1 MSTLKVC
8 VVGGRGY
15 VGAELLA
22 LLEAHPNFEL
32 ARVASRSLAGKSVR
46 ETYPNL
52 TTRLHFEDLGPA
64 AMADTGCD
72 AIILALA
79 NGEAAEYVA
88 HVPDS
93 VAIVDLS
100 ADYRFDKGWTYGL
113 PERNATAL
121 KSAHR
126 VSNPG
131 CYATA
136 AQLALMP
143 LVDVFAGTPVVFGLS
158 GYSGAGRRPS
168 PKNDPQRLADNVIP
182 YSLSDHV
189 HEREISHQMGRP
201 VRFMPH
207 VLPFFRGISVTVTA
221 EITQP
226 LTDDEVLE
234 RFTNHYARSAMTDV
248 QLAIPEIS
256 QVANTPRAIVGGFA
270 GSRKHV
276 VVVSVLDNLLKGA
289 ASQAVENLNLM
300 FGHAQA
306 TGLEPALPRRHAG
319 AAT

>member
-1 MSTLKVC
+1 MSTRVC
-8 VVGGRGY
+8 VIGGRGY

-22 LLEAHPNFEL
+22 LLEAHPEFEV
-32 ARVASRSLAGKSVR
+32 ARVASRSLAGQRVR
-46 ETYPNL
+46 DLYPNL
-52 TTRLHFEDLGPA
+52 TSHLAFEQLGPE
-64 AMADTGCD
+64 AMEDTGCD
-72 AIILALA
+72 AIVLALA
-79 NGEAAEYVA
+79 NGEAAAYIA

-93 VAIVDLS
+93 VAVVDLS
-100 ADYRFDKGWTYGL
+100 ADYRFDDGWTYGL
-113 PERNATAL
+113 PERNATAIA
-121 KSAHR
+121 KARHI
-126 VSNPG
+126 SNPG

-143 LVDVFAGTPVVFGLS
+143 LSNSLTGTPVVFGLS

-168 PKNDPQRLADNVIP
+168 PKNNPKRLADNVIP
-182 YSLSDHV
+182 YSLTDHV

-221 EITQP
+221 EISRP
-226 LTDDEVLE
+226 MSDADVLD
-234 RFTNHYARSAMTDV
+234 RFSEHYSDSAMTDV
-248 QLAIPEIS
+248 QTDIPEIS

-289 ASQAVENLNLM
+289 ASQAIENLNLM
-300 FGHAQA
+300 FGHNQA
-306 TGLEPALPRRHAG
+306 LGLGPKVQPQRVSG
-319 AAT
+319 GTQ